1 MWGLWLSRH
10 SRTEE
15 SLHRHTCLTSGA
27 TYGLRD
33 TDRLSL
39 WLTTMLSLEGLLFVP
54 ASSSGASNAV
64 GASVSLVKSSVTLT
78 QTSEGGLTCAHRA
91 THRFSFSLEDEAFQS
106 SSSFVKGEAKA
117 ALYCAHRTSTVS
129 PCAFCEQEGHLPLPP
144 HPSEGARSRNI
155 RRSAASSFP
164 PASYPN
170 PLSCFKSSLV
180 DPRLRA
186 SNEVTDDPSKLAR
199 SLFRDGG

>member
-64 GASVSLVKSSVTLT
+64 GASVALVKSSVTLT

-106 SSSFVKGEAKA
+106 S
-117 ALYCAHRTSTVS
+117 
-129 PCAFCEQEGHLPLPP
+129 
-144 HPSEGARSRNI
+144 
-155 RRSAASSFP
+155 
-164 PASYPN
+164 
-170 PLSCFKSSLV
+170 
-180 DPRLRA
+180 
-186 SNEVTDDPSKLAR
+186 
-199 SLFRDGG
+199 

>member
-1 MWGLWLSRH
+1 MDSGIRIVSLSG
-10 SRTEE
+10 SRPC
-15 SLHRHTCLTSGA
+15 SAWKGCCSYRPPHR
-27 TYGLRD
+27 
-33 TDRLSL
+33 
-39 WLTTMLSLEGLLFVP
+39 V
-54 ASSSGASNAV
+54 ASNAV
-64 GASVSLVKSSVTLT
+64 GASVALVKSSVTLT
-78 QTSEGGLTCAHRA
+78 QTSEGGLTCVHRA

-106 SSSFVKGEAKA
+106 SSSLVKGKAEA

-144 HPSEGARSRNI
+144 HPSEDARSRNI

-170 PLSCFKSSLV
+170 PLSCFKGSLV

-186 SNEVTDDPSKLAR
+186 SNEGSPRPRVAR
-199 SLFRDGG
+199 AQEIIRLHPLLCSASRRTVRLLSNAPIFARE